1 MSNAPDYTITANP
14 HAFMH
19 CGPVTHEGIDD
30 KRDLT
35 IITSANNSIIH
46 SKSGNKNERIQ
57 GFSAEVVA
65 INGDPSQHGGVGK
78 AIIAK
83 SGDIVLNAEAGDV
96 YINARNI
103 YFNAS
108 GESGQGNIMSKCNG
122 FYQVSTGSEYR
133 LAASRMCIVSEG
145 NMNFVGNMM
154 VSGDFN
160 KGSAVASAGFLSKIL
175 SGQWSDLITA
185 LSQSCK

>member
-30 KRDLT
+30 ERDLT

-65 INGDPSQHGGVGK
+65 INGDPSQHGRVGK
-78 AIIAK
+78 AI
-83 SGDIVLNAEAGDV
+83 
-96 YINARNI
+96 
-103 YFNAS
+103 
-108 GESGQGNIMSKCNG
+108 
-122 FYQVSTGSEYR
+122 
-133 LAASRMCIVSEG
+133 
-145 NMNFVGNMM
+145 
-154 VSGDFN
+154 
-160 KGSAVASAGFLSKIL
+160 LSKFGKL
-175 SGQWSDLITA
+175 LLTSEPGNV
-185 LSQSCK
+185 

>member
-1 MSNAPDYTITANP
+1 MSDAPSYTVTCNP

-19 CGPVTHEGIDD
+19 CGPMAHEEIDD

-65 INGDPSQHGGVGK
+65 ISGDPSQHGGVGK

-83 SGDIVLNAEAGDV
+83 SGDIVLNAENGDV

-103 YFNAS
+103 FFNAS

-122 FYQVSTGSEYR
+122 FHQVTTGSEYR
-133 LAASRMCIVSEG
+133 LSASRMCIMSEG
-145 NMNFVGNMM
+145 NINFVGSVMM
-154 VSGDFN
+154 SGGLS
-160 KGSAVASAGFLSKIL
+160 KGSSVASAAFLSAIL
-175 SGQWSDLITA
+175 SGNWASITA
-185 LSQSCK
+185 SILKSCK